1 MFVPSDNYFIAW
13 GFLLYS
19 VKLNSEVFFVEKRYD
34 FTKVEKSMQEFWSQE
49 QIYRFDKNA
58 TGEIYS
64 IDTPP
69 PTVSGKLFC

>member
-1 MFVPSDNYFIAW
+1 
-13 GFLLYS
+13 
-19 VKLNSEVFFVEKRYD
+19 VEKRYD